1 MKIAIILAKS
11 SSKRIPNKN
20 FMKFHGKPMI
30 YWTIQAA
37 KKSKEEI
44 GEREIENP
52 KYKGKVHLYRKEFL
66 DKYFNVNQT
75 DDLPF

>member
-1 MKIAIILAKS
+1 MENQMEYLSLYDFLGKAAGMELGAAVCKSAIE
-11 SSKRIPNKN
+11 
-20 FMKFHGKPMI
+20 
-30 YWTIQAA
+30 
-37 KKSKEEI
+37 SKEKI

-66 DKYFNVNQT
+66 DKYFNVNQS